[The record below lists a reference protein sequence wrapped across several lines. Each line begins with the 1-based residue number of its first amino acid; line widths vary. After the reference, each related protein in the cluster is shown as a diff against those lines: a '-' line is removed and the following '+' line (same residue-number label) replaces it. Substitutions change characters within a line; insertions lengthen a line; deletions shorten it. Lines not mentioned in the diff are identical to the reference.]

1 MWHKN
6 ICICIVYIVPR
17 TGVADTYLYFPQRG
31 KVRQSH
37 YAEEGAPY
45 ACLLHAP
52 KRGGRAYSRTQRDT
66 QYGPHMVGT
75 DVQKT
80 PKREAPQTGS
90 QLTVL
95 SANQLSN
102 PLHVWA
108 TQTISVLYI
117 VFEFASACAARWS
130 ANLGP
135 AGAHVSVSYT
145 VPHCVHRWFL
155 RSRRTEHAHIAARC
169 AVPCLECPAA

>member
-31 KVRQSH
+31 KVRQWH
-37 YAEEGAPY
+37 YAKEGAPY

-52 KRGGRAYSRTQRDT
+52 KRGRSIFANAKRHSILSPQGWHRRA
-66 QYGPHMVGT
+66 
-75 DVQKT
+75 KN

-102 PLHVWA
+102 PLHVWD

-155 RSRRTEHAHIAARC
+155 RSRRTEHAHIAVRC